1 MNVKSTLPEK
11 NYVSGKDF
19 KIPQS
24 VRVALQL
31 VAKLKT
37 SDLLLFFLLMGT
49 KLGVGC

>member
-11 NYVSGKDF
+11 KYVSGKDF

-31 VAKLKT
+31 VTKLKT
-37 SDLLLFFLLMGT
+37 SDLFFLLMGT